1 MITLYTVDRT
11 GFYLQNKNPELLK
24 RILNQPELDDYI
36 ANLFP
41 DGVSPHGFRYFLD
54 SRCDAMLSSLE
65 LHLEMHRR
73 ALYPEKPSR
82 MTSIF
87 CCLTL
92 EEALI
97 FRQNHGQS
105 DFPIYEVVCDESKI
119 HIGDMEVLKHGGSVL
134 ILSHHTSLYWSGG
147 DLREF
152 APNHRPFY
160 EVLVP
165 LPVTI
170 GRQVA

>member
-1 MITLYTVDRT
+1 MITLYTVDRI
-11 GFYLQNKNPELLK
+11 GFYSQNKNPGLIN
-24 RILNQPELDDYI
+24 RRLNQPELDGYI
-36 ANLFP
+36 GSLFP
-41 DGVSPHGFRYFLD
+41 DGISPHGIRYFW
-54 SRCDAMLSSLE
+54 SSQCDAMLSSLE

-73 ALYPEKPSR
+73 ALNPEKPSR

-87 CCLTL
+87 CCQTL

-97 FRQNHGQS
+97 FRQHHGEPGH
-105 DFPIYEVVCDESKI
+105 PIYEVVCDESKI
-119 HIGDMEVLKHGGSVL
+119 HIGDMETLKHGGSVL
-134 ILSHHTSLYWSGG
+134 ILSHHISLYWSGE

-152 APNHRPFY
+152 DPNHQPFY